1 LTHDSAH
8 HWGDQDFAPGRSHR
22 DVFREVDPGRCHV
35 PGRTL
40 IPASHCGASVNSQLA
55 HKERI
60 MQTVKLNNGVEIP
73 ILGFGVF
80 QIIDPNEC
88 ERNVIDAIQTGY
100 SHIDTAASYQ
110 NEEAVGRGIQQS
122 GVAREKLFI
131 TTKLWIQSNGYEG
144 TLKALENSLKRL
156 QLDYI
161 DLYLIHQPLGDV
173 YGEWRAMEDLYQQG
187 KVRAIGVSNFYPDRI
202 MDLMIHNKITPA
214 VNQIEVNPFQ
224 QQIETQK
231 FLLDNSVQVEAWA
244 PFAEG
249 RNNIFQ
255 NEFLLSIAAKY
266 QKSVAQVILRWLVQ
280 RGIIALAKSTHKER
294 MLENISV
301 FDFELSAEDMAAM
314 TTLDTK
320 TSSFF
325 DHRDPDKVKWL
336 GNRKLD
342 V

>member
-1 LTHDSAH
+1 
-8 HWGDQDFAPGRSHR
+8 
-22 DVFREVDPGRCHV
+22 
-35 PGRTL
+35 
-40 IPASHCGASVNSQLA
+40 
-55 HKERI
+55 
-60 MQTVKLNNGVEIP
+60 MQNVKLNNDVEIP

-80 QIIDPNEC
+80 QITDPTEC
-88 ERNVIDAIQTGY
+88 ERSVVDAIQTGY

-110 NEEAVGRGIQQS
+110 NEEAVGRGIKQS

-144 TLKALENSLKRL
+144 TLKAFENSLKRL

-161 DLYLIHQPLGDV
+161 DLYLIHQPFGDV
-173 YGEWRAMEDLYQQG
+173 YGEWRTMEELYQQG
-187 KVRAIGVSNFYPDRI
+187 KVRAIGVSNFPPDRI

-224 QQIETQK
+224 QQIDTQK
-231 FLLDNSVQVEAWA
+231 FLQDNSVQVEAWA

-255 NEFLLSIAAKY
+255 NELLLSIAAKY
-266 QKSVAQVILRWLVQ
+266 KKSVAQVILRWLVQ
-280 RGIIALAKSTHKER
+280 RGIIALSKSTRKER
-294 MLENISV
+294 MVENISV
-301 FDFELSAEDMAAM
+301 FDFKLSAEDVAAI

-325 DHRDPDKVKWL
+325 DHRDPEMVKWL
-336 GNRKLD
+336 GNRKLY